1 MKSEK
6 QQPENWEKNQ
16 YKTAG
21 ADVSDAGSGADD
33 HCCTGIFDDSDLRR
47 KEEDDM
53 LKKFTESMRER
64 VQMFV
69 AEMQAETGLSVV
81 EMILILVVI
90 IALVLIFKTQLTT
103 LVNDI
108 FEKITSESAGI

>member
-1 MKSEK
+1 M
-6 QQPENWEKNQ
+6 
-16 YKTAG
+16 
-21 ADVSDAGSGADD
+21 
-33 HCCTGIFDDSDLRR
+33 LR
-47 KEEDDM
+47 
-53 LKKFTESMRER
+53 KFTESMREQ